1 MNMNRMKE
9 WMDLANRYS
18 EGDFWKDAMAEGKG
32 SSNHSE
38 TPEISEEV
46 PWVPSVDVIR
56 TMNETFVLIEL
67 PGIRKEDFEL
77 IVSSTQFIIKGIKP
91 NRMLGMSYI
100 TNESYYGPFERIIPI
115 PHLVSVETVL
125 ARLIDGILI
134 IRFPAPLVKEAK
146 ISVL

>member
-1 MNMNRMKE
+1 LNMDRMKE
-9 WMDLANRYS
+9 WMDFANRYS
-18 EGDFWKDAMAEGKG
+18 EGDFWKDALAEGKG
-32 SSNHSE
+32 NSSSSE
-38 TPEISEEV
+38 TPDKSEA

-77 IVSSTQFIIKGIKP
+77 IVSSTQFIIKGVKP
-91 NRMLGMSYI
+91 NRMLGMSYV

-115 PHLVSVETVL
+115 PHLISTETVR
-125 ARLIDGILI
+125 ARLIEGILI
-134 IRFPAPLVKEAK
+134 IRFPAPTVKEAK

>member
-1 MNMNRMKE
+1 MNRMKE
-9 WMDLANRYS
+9 WMDFANRYS
-18 EGDFWKDAMAEGKG
+18 EGDFWKNALEGKG
-32 SSNHSE
+32 SASSSE
-38 TPEISEEV
+38 TPNSSDV

-77 IVSSTQFIIKGIKP
+77 IVSSTQFIIKGMKP

-100 TNESYYGPFERIIPI
+100 TNESYFGPFERIIPF
-115 PHLVSVETVL
+115 PHPVAAETVL
-125 ARLIDGILI
+125 ARLVDGILI
-134 IRFPAPLVKEAK
+134 VRFPAPLVKEAK